1 MPLGIGQ
8 PERHVAEEDP
18 MAEMILTAP
27 PLPNAPER
35 GLKAGELSLLDT
47 TAIATASVAPAYSLG
62 TTLFLVVAAT
72 GVGLAAPAAILVSF
86 VPVFFIAMAY
96 SYLNRKDPNCGA
108 SYSWVA
114 RTVSPHIGW
123 FTGWV
128 QLACNVIFCISAPL
142 FAGSVLLA
150 LLGPG
155 QFGWISEGVVNNTGL
170 IALAG
175 FVLLAFVTWM
185 VARGIRI
192 TANAQWVMVTI
203 EYLVILLFSIL
214 AFIKV
219 LTSHPAGSTGVAG
232 WWFNPF
238 SLQGFT
244 GLAAGAVL
252 GVFFFWGWDTAANLN
267 EEGSDNRE
275 NPGKA
280 GMISMVVLLVLFLI
294 AAAAMQSLLGA
305 AQINSQGANALVFF
319 ATRLAP
325 APISFLMAIAI
336 LSSSLATTQTT
347 LLPSSRLSYSMARD
361 GVFPGI
367 FGIVHKSWQT
377 PWVGTI
383 MTFILCS
390 LGILLTTLSS
400 DVNNTFANMISD
412 IGVLVAIYYGATG
425 IACAWAFRRVLLR
438 SPKNLILI
446 GILPMIGGIFLFW
459 IGYQVIASGVSA
471 AIPVLITLG
480 LGVPLTFVAALVNK
494 NGFFTQKTVAYDEV
508 GADET
513 SLMGSGQEA
522 TQPVTV

>member
-1 MPLGIGQ
+1 
-8 PERHVAEEDP
+8 
-18 MAEMILTAP
+18 MAEITLPAP
-27 PLPNAPER
+27 GMVRSPE
-35 GLKAGELSLLDT
+35 GTLKSGELNLLDT
-47 TAIATASVAPAYSLG
+47 TAVATSSVAPAYSLG

-86 VPVFFIAMAY
+86 FPVFFIAMAY
-96 SYLNRKDPNCGA
+96 SYLNRRDPNCGA
-108 SYSWVA
+108 SYSWIA
-114 RTVSPHIGW
+114 RTVNPHIGW

-155 QFGWISEGVVNNTGL
+155 QFGWISAGVAGNSAL

-175 FVLLAFVTWM
+175 FALLAFVTVM

-192 TANAQWVMVTI
+192 TANAQWVMVSI
-203 EYLVILLFSIL
+203 EYLVVLLFSIL

-219 LTSHPAGSTGVAG
+219 LVSHPAGSIGVAG

-238 SLQGFT
+238 SLQGFS

-280 GMISMVVLLVLFLI
+280 GMISMVVLLVLFLV
-294 AAAAMQSLLGA
+294 AATAMQSLLGKS
-305 AQINSQGANALVFF
+305 QITGQGANALVYF

-347 LLPSSRLSYSMARD
+347 LLPSSRLSFSMARD

-367 FGIVHKSWQT
+367 FGLIHKSWQT

-383 MTFILCS
+383 ITFLLCS
-390 LGILLTTLSS
+390 LGILLTTLNANINS
-400 DVNNTFANMISD
+400 TFANMIAD
-412 IGVLVAIYYGATG
+412 IGILVAIYYGATG
-425 IACAWAFRRVLLR
+425 IACAWAFRRVLLTSVR
-438 SPKNLILI
+438 NLLLI
-446 GILPMIGGIFLFW
+446 GILPLIGGVFLFW
-459 IGYQVIASGVSA
+459 IGYQVIAQGVGA

-480 LGVPLTFVAALVNK
+480 LGIPLTVVAALVNK
-494 NGFFTQKTVAYDEV
+494 NGFFTQKTVAYDQIR
-508 GADET
+508 ADEEVE
-513 SLMGSGQEA
+513 LVGSPREA
-522 TQPVTV
+522 KEPARA

>member
-1 MPLGIGQ
+1 
-8 PERHVAEEDP
+8 
-18 MAEMILTAP
+18 MAETIVAVPEMVRPA
-27 PLPNAPER
+27 ER
-35 GLKAGELSLLDT
+35 GLKSGELSLLDT
-47 TAIATASVAPAYSLG
+47 TAVATASVAPAYSLG
-62 TTLFLVVAAT
+62 TTLFLVVGAT

-86 VPVFFIAMAY
+86 FPVFFIAMAY
-96 SYLNRKDPNCGA
+96 SYLNRRDPNCGA
-108 SYSWVA
+108 SYSWIA
-114 RTVSPHIGW
+114 RTVNPHIGW

-142 FAGSVLLA
+142 FAGAVLLA

-155 QFGWISEGVVNNTGL
+155 QFGWITTGVATNSAL
-170 IALAG
+170 IALVA
-175 FVLLAFVTWM
+175 FALLAFVTWM

-219 LTSHPAGSTGVAG
+219 FTSHPAGSTGLA
-232 WWFNPF
+232 WSWFNPF

-244 GLAAGAVL
+244 GLAGGAVL

-280 GMISMVVLLVLFLI
+280 GMISMVILLALFLI
-294 AAAAMQSLLGA
+294 AATGMQTLLGKG
-305 AQINSQGANALVFF
+305 QITNQGANALVYF

-347 LLPSSRLSYSMARD
+347 LLPSSRLSFAMARD

-367 FGIVHKSWQT
+367 FGLIHKSWQT

-383 MTFILCS
+383 ITFLLCS
-390 LGILLTTLSS
+390 LGILLTTLNANI
-400 DVNNTFANMISD
+400 NNTFANMISD

-425 IACAWAFRRVLLR
+425 IACAWAFRKVLLKSVR
-438 SPKNLILI
+438 NLVLI
-446 GILPMIGGIFLFW
+446 GILPLIGGVFLFW
-459 IGYQVIASGVSA
+459 IGYQVIAQGVGA

-480 LGVPLTFVAALVNK
+480 LGVPLTVVAALVNK
-494 NGFFTQKTVAYDEV
+494 NGFFTQKTVAYEDVRDVEDVALV
-508 GADET
+508 GSAQRAE
-513 SLMGSGQEA
+513 EPA
-522 TQPVTV
+522 RV

>member
-1 MPLGIGQ
+1 
-8 PERHVAEEDP
+8 
-18 MAEMILTAP
+18 MAEMMLAAP
-27 PLPNAPER
+27 GAIPPPAR
-35 GLKAGELSLLDT
+35 GLKAGELNLLDT
-47 TAIATASVAPAYSLG
+47 TAVATASVAPAYSLG

-86 VPVFFIAMAY
+86 FPVFFIAMAY
-96 SYLNRKDPNCGA
+96 SYLNRRDPNCGA
-108 SYSWVA
+108 SYSWIA
-114 RTVSPHIGW
+114 RTVNPHIGW

-142 FAGSVLLA
+142 FAASVGLA

-155 QFGWISEGVVNNTGL
+155 QFGWISSGVATNSAL

-175 FVLLAFVTWM
+175 FALLAFVTWM

-203 EYLVILLFSIL
+203 EYLVIVLFSVL

-219 LTSHPAGSTGVAG
+219 LASHPAGSTGVAG
-232 WWFNPF
+232 SWFNPF

-280 GMISMVVLLVLFLI
+280 GMISMVILLALFLI
-294 AAAAMQSLLGA
+294 AATGMQTLLGKG
-305 AQINSQGANALVFF
+305 QITNQGANALVYF

-347 LLPSSRLSYSMARD
+347 LLPSSRLSFAMARD

-367 FGIVHKSWQT
+367 FGLIHKSWQT

-383 MTFILCS
+383 ITFLLCS
-390 LGILLTTLSS
+390 LGILLTTLNANI
-400 DVNNTFANMISD
+400 NNTFANMISD

-425 IACAWAFRRVLLR
+425 IACAWAFRKVLLKSVR
-438 SPKNLILI
+438 NLVLI
-446 GILPMIGGIFLFW
+446 GILPLIGGVFLFW
-459 IGYQVIASGVSA
+459 IGYQVIAQGVGA

-480 LGVPLTFVAALVNK
+480 LGVPLTVVAALVNK
-494 NGFFTQKTVAYDEV
+494 NGFFTQKTVAYEDVRDVEDVALV
-508 GADET
+508 GSAQRAE
-513 SLMGSGQEA
+513 EPA
-522 TQPVTV
+522 RV

>member
-1 MPLGIGQ
+1 
-8 PERHVAEEDP
+8 
-18 MAEMILTAP
+18 MAEIILSAP
-27 PLPNAPER
+27 DVVRPPQG
-35 GLKAGELSLLDT
+35 GLKAGELNLLDT
-47 TAIATASVAPAYSLG
+47 TAVATASVAPAYSLG

-72 GVGLAAPAAILVSF
+72 GVGLAAPAAILVRF
-86 VPVFFIAMAY
+86 FPVFFIAMAY
-96 SYLNRKDPNCGA
+96 SYLNRRDPNCGA
-108 SYSWVA
+108 SYSWIA
-114 RTVSPHIGW
+114 RTVNPHVGW

-155 QFGWISEGVVNNTGL
+155 QFGWITTGVATNSAL
-170 IALAG
+170 IALVA
-175 FVLLAFVTWM
+175 FALLAFVTWM

-203 EYLVILLFSIL
+203 EYLVIVLFSVL

-219 LTSHPAGSTGVAG
+219 LASHPAGSTGVAG

-238 SLQGFT
+238 SLHGFT

-275 NPGKA
+275 NPGRA
-280 GMISMVVLLVLFLI
+280 GMISMVILLALFLL
-294 AAAAMQSLLGA
+294 AATAMQSLLGE
-305 AQINSQGANALVFF
+305 AQINNQGANALVYF

-325 APISFLMAIAI
+325 APVSFLMAIAI

-347 LLPSSRLSYSMARD
+347 LLPSSRLSFSMARD

-367 FGIVHKSWQT
+367 FALVHKSWQT

-383 MTFILCS
+383 ITFLLCS
-390 LGILLTTLSS
+390 LGILLTTLSADINS
-400 DVNNTFANMISD
+400 TFANMISD
-412 IGVLVAIYYGATG
+412 IGILVAIYYGATG
-425 IACAWAFRRVLLR
+425 IACAWAFRRVLLK
-438 SPKNLILI
+438 SVLNLILI
-446 GILPMIGGIFLFW
+446 GILPLIGGVFLLW
-459 IGYQVIASGVSA
+459 IGYQVIVQGVGA

-480 LGVPLTFVAALVNK
+480 LGIPLTVVAALVNR
-494 NGFFTQKTVAYDEV
+494 NGFFTQKTVAYDQIGAAEEAWTV
-508 GADET
+508 G
-513 SLMGSGQEA
+513 SPREA
-522 TQPVTV
+522 EEAATA

>member
-1 MPLGIGQ
+1 
-8 PERHVAEEDP
+8 
-18 MAEMILTAP
+18 MAGMTLTAP
-27 PLPNAPER
+27 SLPQAPKH
-35 GLKAGELSLLDT
+35 GLKVGELSLLDT

-86 VPVFFIAMAY
+86 FPVFFIAMAY

-108 SYSWVA
+108 SYSWIA
-114 RTVSPHIGW
+114 RTLSPYVGW
-123 FTGWV
+123 FSGWV

-142 FAGSVLLA
+142 FAGAVLLA

-155 QFGWISEGVVNNTGL
+155 QFGWIGAGAVSNTGL
-170 IALAG
+170 IALVG
-175 FVLLAFVTWM
+175 FGLLAFVTWM

-219 LTSHPAGSTGVAG
+219 LTSHPAGSTGVSG
-232 WWFNPF
+232 GWFNPF

-267 EEGSDNRE
+267 EEGSNNRE

-280 GMISMVVLLVLFLI
+280 GMISMVILLVLFLI
-294 AAAAMQSLLGA
+294 AATAMQSLLGE
-305 AQINSQGANALVFF
+305 AQINNQGANALVYF

-361 GVFPGI
+361 GVFPGV
-367 FGIVHKSWQT
+367 FAIVHKSWQT

-383 MTFILCS
+383 MTFLLCS
-390 LGILLTTLSS
+390 LGILLTTLNSN
-400 DVNNTFANMISD
+400 VNNTFANMISD
-412 IGVLVAIYYGATG
+412 IGILVAFYYGATG
-425 IACAWAFRRVLLR
+425 IACTWAFRRVLLR
-438 SPKNLILI
+438 SPKNLILV
-446 GILPMIGGIFLFW
+446 GILPLIGGLFLFW
-459 IGYQVIASGVSA
+459 IGYQVIVSGVGA

-480 LGVPLTFVAALVNK
+480 LGIPLTFVAAMVNR
-494 NGFFTQKTVAYDEV
+494 NGFFTQGTVAYGEV
-508 GADET
+508 AASEDVA
-513 SLMGSGQEA
+513 LMGAG
-522 TQPVTV
+522 PVVEQAAGV